1 MSIILVQ
8 SWKKAHTKCK
18 RAHKFCSIQLMRDAT
33 DTEFLSGAQDITS
46 NPCGSILI
54 GVGMSSHYAQRLHLD
69 EATPELS

>member
-1 MSIILVQ
+1 MEETY
-8 SWKKAHTKCK
+8 TKCK

-54 GVGMSSHYAQRLHLD
+54 SVGMSSQSAQRLCLD